1 VRLVFAGTPEFAA
14 VHLAALV
21 NAGEQVVA
29 VYTQPDRPAGRGQ
42 RLRESPVKQLA
53 TARGIPVLQPQTLRD
68 AGAPEVLARLA
79 PDLMVVVA
87 YGLILPRAILAT
99 PRLGC
104 VNVHASR
111 LPRWRGA
118 APIQRAILAGD
129 AESGVSLMQMDE
141 GLDTGP
147 VLREVRCPIGPRDTA
162 ATLHDRLA
170 ALGAEALVGLLRD
183 LRAGPLTAAPQPAEG
198 VTYARKV
205 EREEAE
211 LVWTEAA
218 AALDRRVRAF
228 NPWPVARTTLA
239 GEVLKVWEAEPLPA
253 TGTSAGQP
261 GEVVTTG
268 GSPTRQPR
276 EVVTTVGSPARR
288 PGEIIAASRDGLDV
302 ATGEGVLRVLTLQL
316 PGGRPIRAADYLN
329 AHPSPV
335 GQVLGAEP

>member
-1 VRLVFAGTPEFAA
+1 MRLVFAGTPEFAA
-14 VHLAALV
+14 VHLAALLR
-21 NAGEQVVA
+21 AGETVAA

-53 TARGIPVLQPQTLRD
+53 VRHGLPVLQPSTLREPS
-68 AGAPEVLARLA
+68 AVETLAALT

-87 YGLILPRAILAT
+87 YGLILPPAILAT

-104 VNVHASR
+104 LNVHASL

-129 AESGVSLMQMDE
+129 IESGVSLMQMDE

-147 VLREVRCPIGPRDTA
+147 VLREVCCPIGPRDTA

-183 LRAGPLTAAPQPAEG
+183 LRAGPVPPVPQPAEG
-198 VTYARKV
+198 ITYARKI

-211 LVWTEAA
+211 LDWAEDAA
-218 AALDRRVRAF
+218 SLDRRVRAF

-253 TGTSAGQP
+253 TGPSAGRP
-261 GEVVTTG
+261 GEVVAAG
-268 GSPTRQPR
+268 R
-276 EVVTTVGSPARR
+276 E
-288 PGEIIAASRDGLDV
+288 GLDV
-302 ATGEGVLRVLTLQL
+302 ATGNGLLRILLLQL
-316 PGGRPIRAADYLN
+316 PGGRPIRSADYLN